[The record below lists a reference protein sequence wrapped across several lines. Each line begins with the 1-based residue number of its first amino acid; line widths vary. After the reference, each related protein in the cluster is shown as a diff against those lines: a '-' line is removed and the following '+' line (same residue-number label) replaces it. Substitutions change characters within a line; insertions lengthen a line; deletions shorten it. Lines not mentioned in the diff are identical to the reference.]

1 MILVFGSLNI
11 DLVMQV
17 PSLPERG
24 ETVMSPGYVSKPGGK
39 GNNQAIAAARAGA
52 EVMMVGAVGRDPFG
66 ERLLENLAANGI
78 AAAGVRQVAENTG
91 VASICVDVLGENFIT
106 VAAGANAYASAAW
119 VPEASLH
126 VPATTVLLQMEVRPA
141 ENWALIR
148 HAHESGAL
156 SLLNV
161 APVAPV
167 PRPVLDLLDV
177 LIVNQVEAET
187 VAGVLGLTV
196 DDPATLALTIA
207 EAAHLTCVVT
217 LGQEGALAARP
228 GELWRVGRLPVQA
241 VDTTGAGDA
250 FTGVLA
256 ASFDAD
262 YDLPAALHRAAVAGG
277 LACQEL
283 GAQESL
289 PTSAGIEAALGR
301 LAPPERVR

>member
-1 MILVFGSLNI
+1 MILVFGSLNM
-11 DLVMQV
+11 DLVIQV

-24 ETVMSPGYVSKPGGK
+24 ETVLSPGYMLKPGGK

-52 EVMMVGAVGRDPFG
+52 EVMMVGAVGHDPFG
-66 ERLLENLAANGI
+66 DRLLENLAANGI
-78 AAAGVRQVAENTG
+78 AAAGVRRVAENTG

-106 VAAGANAYASAAW
+106 VAAGANAFSSAAW

-126 VPATTVLLQMEVRPA
+126 VPATTVLLQMEVRPS

-161 APVAPV
+161 APAAPV
-167 PRPVLDLLDV
+167 PRAVLDLLDV
-177 LIVNQVEAET
+177 LIVNEVESLT
-187 VAGVLGLTV
+187 VARELGLSV
-196 DDPATLALTIA
+196 EDPAHLALTIA
-207 EAAHLTCVVT
+207 EAAKLTCVVT
-217 LGQEGALAARP
+217 LGNRGALAARA
-228 GELWRVGRLPVQA
+228 GQLWQVGRLPVQA
-241 VDTTGAGDA
+241 VDATGAGDA

-256 ASFDAD
+256 ASLDAD
-262 YDLPAALHRAAVAGG
+262 CALPTALHRAAVAGG

-289 PTSAGIEAALGR
+289 PSSADIEAASAR
-301 LAPPERVR
+301 LAPPQRVR